1 VFHQKKTMR
10 EGQFIKQNKE
20 RWDSYQEETE
30 DPDEMAKR
38 FANLVDDLGY
48 AKTHY
53 PFSKIVKYING
64 IAAAIYISIKKNNKD
79 KSNRF
84 VTFFKTELPVILY
97 QNRRVL
103 RFALLFFIT
112 FMAIGAFSAWREPRF
127 VRGIMGDAYVN
138 MTEDNIAKGEPFGV
152 YKKENELIM
161 FLEIAWNNIEV
172 TLKCFTLGIFFSVGT
187 LWMLFRTGIMLG
199 AFEQMFFAHGLGIKS
214 ILAIFIHGTLEIS
227 AIILAG
233 GAGMVMGNSILF
245 PRTFSRIESLKRGA
259 KDGIKILISL
269 IPILV
274 VAAFFEGFVTRHTE
288 MPLVLSVLILGLSL
302 TFILWYFVFY
312 PKKVF
317 KSLSDDINLIMEKK

>member
-1 VFHQKKTMR
+1 MR

-20 RWDSYQEETE
+20 RWDSYQEPTE

-64 IAAAIYISIKKNNKD
+64 IAAGIYLSIYKNKKD

-84 VTFFKTELPVILY
+84 VTFFRTELPLILY
-97 QNRRVL
+97 SNRKVL
-103 RFALLFFIT
+103 RFALLFFIA
-112 FMAIGAFSAWREPRF
+112 FMAIGVFSAWQQPRF
-127 VRGIMGDAYVN
+127 VRGILGDAYVN
-138 MTEDNIAKGEPFGV
+138 MTEDNIAKGDPFGV
-152 YKKENELIM
+152 YKSENEFVM
-161 FLEIAWNNIEV
+161 FLEIAWNNIKV
-172 TLKCFTLGIFFSVGT
+172 TLLCFTMGISCSVGT
-187 LWMLFRTGIMLG
+187 LYLLFKNGLMLG
-199 AFEQMFFAHGLGIKS
+199 AFEQMFFAHNLGIRS
-214 ILAIFIHGTLEIS
+214 ILVVFIHGTLEIS

-245 PRTFSRIESLKRGA
+245 PKTFSRIESLKRAA

-274 VAAFFEGFVTRHTE
+274 VAAFFEGFITRHTE
-288 MPLVLSVLILGLSL
+288 MPVIISALILLLSL
-302 TFILWYFVFY
+302 GFILWYFVFY
-312 PKKVF
+312 PKKV
-317 KSLSDDINLIMEKK
+317 SSTLLSDTDIIPEKK